1 MPALLCSAPLAE
13 PVAAAALPSTTTDS
27 LCKKQQQRQQQQHQ
41 HTLSPFDLPEIYD
54 QIARHLDRHTLT
66 IVVQVSSQWYN
77 HFIRYLWQRV
87 RVESGTTLDRS
98 RDMLQAF
105 PQLSKHIRH
114 LEWIHLSSSSSNSN
128 NSILESIDLSGLNA
142 ETILLSSWTN
152 ELNAATLSR
161 FTQSSAHRL
170 SALQMYNMSQ
180 VRGDLLKVAGT
191 LKGLRHFT
199 LSMADRDSNR
209 HHQNN
214 RQRSNPSTTSSVS
227 TPLGSQDSSLMLP
240 TTEFTSA
247 DALPDLLDAC
257 PQLRMIEILE
267 LPLPAATTTPAAS
280 VIVSED
286 ENDQGQ
292 DEEQEQ
298 DNEEEKESKMQ
309 LEKASPNWV
318 PMQYLSTINLHA
330 TAISGSTL
338 TALFARCPN
347 LVKLNLG
354 QSTPLYL
361 SDFHV
366 DPALC
371 MSTLSSLILSGCHF
385 LDGHGFKEIFKATP
399 HLLHL
404 DIPQTNVDDAALA
417 VLGHQCL
424 KLTDLNLDGC
434 HQITDQGIRDMLS
447 HPRPSSSSP
456 TTNNNYN
463 NHYNASETLTQDKY
477 ENRRLQCLS
486 VSNCSELTG
495 QGIHHILM
503 TCGGLRSLEFQ
514 QPEIMPESLFPHT
527 LETDDDGNQENPSA
541 QPSTQEQEESSITS
555 TVTATVYPTTSDAVD
570 TTTTPTTI
578 TPSVSW
584 ACTGSLEQLRIKNLN
599 TINPSQTQFLNERL
613 RELSHLKAL
622 HIGGSQLELSV
633 LNGLGHQLENL
644 YIDDLARE
652 VDMNDVRWLVDYTP
666 NLTRLWCRQLIRHSE
681 PWKMLRAART
691 HLKLW

>member
-1 MPALLCSAPLAE
+1 MA
-13 PVAAAALPSTTTDS
+13 
-27 LCKKQQQRQQQQHQ
+27 
-41 HTLSPFDLPEIYD
+41 
-54 QIARHLDRHTLT
+54 
-66 IVVQVSSQWYN
+66 
-77 HFIRYLWQRV
+77 
-87 RVESGTTLDRS
+87 
-98 RDMLQAF
+98 
-105 PQLSKHIRH
+105 
-114 LEWIHLSSSSSNSN
+114 
-128 NSILESIDLSGLNA
+128 
-142 ETILLSSWTN
+142 
-152 ELNAATLSR
+152 
-161 FTQSSAHRL
+161 
-170 SALQMYNMSQ
+170 Q

-209 HHQNN
+209 HHHQN
-214 RQRSNPSTTSSVS
+214 RQRSNASTASSVS
-227 TPLGSQDSSLMLP
+227 SLVGSPDPLPM
-240 TTEFTSA
+240 TEFTSA
-247 DALPDLLDAC
+247 DTLPDLLDAC
-257 PQLRMIEILE
+257 PQLRTIEIVE
-267 LPLPAATTTPAAS
+267 LPLPIATTTPAAS
-280 VIVSED
+280 VLVSED
-286 ENDQGQ
+286 EGDQELDQ
-292 DEEQEQ
+292 EQEQ
-298 DNEEEKESKMQ
+298 DNEEEESTMQ

-338 TALFARCPN
+338 SALFARCPN

-354 QSTPLYL
+354 QNTPLYL

-371 MSTLSSLILSGCHF
+371 MSSLSSLMLSGCHF
-385 LDGHGFKEIFKATP
+385 LDGDGYKEVFKATP
-399 HLLHL
+399 HLHHL

-417 VLGHQCL
+417 ALGHQCL
-424 KLTDLNLDGC
+424 ELTDLNLDGC

-447 HPRPSSSSP
+447 HPRSSSSSP

-463 NHYNASETLTQDKY
+463 NYNDVSEAMSQERY
-477 ENRRLQCLS
+477 ENRSLQCLS

-503 TCGGLRSLEFQ
+503 TCGLLRSLEFQ

-527 LETDDDGNQENPSA
+527 LETDDDDNQENPSVHTF
-541 QPSTQEQEESSITS
+541 TQEQEDSSVTS

-570 TTTTPTTI
+570 TTTTTSTATTLS
-578 TPSVSW
+578 TPSSVSW
-584 ACTGSLEQLRIKNLN
+584 ACRGSLEQLRIKNLN

-652 VDMNDVRWLVDYTP
+652 VDVNDVRWLVDYTP